1 MDKSDLALL
10 IEPRLPEIVKTDPE
24 SEKFRKLVFKPTPD
38 LLRWA
43 GTHRHK
49 HFYKEI
55 LFVVSGECP
64 IFVGKDFFHCPT
76 GTLFLLKPGEF
87 HNSTYLPGAWGI
99 QIWIKLQDTML
110 LCWFFQVSAAS
121 PAKTESCMPWSVE
134 FTDWDLLMRLNTLL
148 DRVDRKEE
156 GAETALAALFRILF
170 CELYRLYD
178 PEADNRSSTM
188 LNIGRFVR
196 STCGRGVDINYLAR
210 MAGCS
215 RQHFMRRYREVNG
228 CTVGETIRDSRL
240 ALMETMPGNT
250 PLKEAAE
257 RLGFDSAQSYC
268 HWRRKI
274 RSGGGRTAPPEQ
286 DGAAK
291 GAAVS
296 AGARRPEG

>member
-1 MDKSDLALL
+1 MEKSDLALL
-10 IEPRLPEIVKTDPE
+10 IEPRLPEIAKNDPD
-24 SEKFRKLVFKPTPD
+24 SEKFRKLVFNPTPEF
-38 LLRWA
+38 LHWA
-43 GTHRHK
+43 GAHRHK
-49 HFYKEI
+49 HFYTEL
-55 LFVVSGECP
+55 LFVISGECP
-64 IFVGKDFFHCPT
+64 IFVGKNFFHCPA

-87 HNSTYLPGAWGI
+87 HNSTYPAGARGVH
-99 QIWIKLQDTML
+99 IWMKLQKEML
-110 LCWFFQVSAAS
+110 LCCFYQLTAS
-121 PAKTESCMPWSVE
+121 LPEAEFCMPWSVE
-134 FTDWDLLMRLNTLL
+134 YTDRDLLMRLNTLL

-156 GAETALAALFRILF
+156 GAETALAALFRMLF

-178 PEADNRSSTM
+178 PEADNRNSTM

-240 ALMETMPGNT
+240 ALMEIMPGNT

-274 RSGGGRTAPPEQ
+274 RSGGGRTAPPER

-291 GAAVS
+291 DAAAS
-296 AGARRPEG
+296 AGAHKPEG